1 MHFTRIIT
9 DLDSYLLPQ
18 VGDGSKGVKVGT
30 AIAIVGE
37 EGDDI
42 AGADALASESSSE
55 PASSDSKSDA
65 NEKSSESGEGN
76 QDASGQSKQSPTSP
90 ALSAST
96 ESPKSMNASGTKD
109 TSAAGQVM
117 GKKDLGKG
125 DRIFAT
131 PIAKKIA
138 LEQGIPLS
146 KVKGTGPEGRI
157 TREDVEKYKPGST
170 TASSTGAAAPKAGDK
185 PVATEYVDTP
195 ISNMRKIIGSR
206 LLQSKVEVPHYYVT
220 VDVDM
225 SKASKLREV
234 FNKSLAEKEGGA
246 KLSVNDF
253 VMKAAAMA
261 MKDVPEVN
269 SAWMGETIR
278 Q

>member
-1 MHFTRIIT
+1 M
-9 DLDSYLLPQ
+9 
-18 VGDGSKGVKVGT
+18 
-30 AIAIVGE
+30 GE

-42 AGADALASESSSE
+42 SGADALASESSSDDAKSAPSE
-55 PASSDSKSDA
+55 SEKKPDDSKSSSDSADR
-65 NEKSSESGEGN
+65 G
-76 QDASGQSKQSPTSP
+76 QDAGGQSKQSPTSP
-90 ALSAST
+90 ALSAAT
-96 ESPKSMNASGTKD
+96 EAPKSMTAQGAKD
-109 TSAAGQVM
+109 SSAAGQELGK
-117 GKKDLGKG
+117 GKKDLSKG

-170 TASSTGAAAPKAGDK
+170 TAAAANSGASKAPKAGDK
-185 PVATEYVDTP
+185 PVATEYTDTP
-195 ISNMRKIIGSR
+195 ISGMRKVIGSR
-206 LLQSKVEVPHYYVT
+206 LLQSKLELPHYYVT

-225 SKASKLREV
+225 GKASKLREV

-253 VMKAAAMA
+253 VVKASAMA
-261 MKDVPEVN
+261 LKDVPEVN
-269 SAWMGETIR
+269 SAWIGETIR